1 MTRARNLA
9 SVAGTSY
16 VTASGGNIG
25 IGTTIPTSKLNVV
38 GVVSATSFYGQ
49 SATFASNVSIA
60 NSASITGPLIFVNAN
75 SSGIITSTGVNVG
88 SAVTIS
94 TGGINVNSGSLNV
107 GTAVT
112 IASGGINV
120 TGIITA
126 TDFNSTSDRNLKEN
140 IKVIVDPIEKINKI
154 NGVEFSWKSNKAQ
167 SIGVIAQELEE
178 IFPELV
184 SQNNSHKTVNY
195 NGLIGVLI
203 EAVKEQQKQIDS
215 LKEQIEKLDR

>member
-16 VTASGGNIG
+16 VTASDGNIG

-49 SATFASNVSIA
+49 SATFSS
-60 NSASITGPLIFVNAN
+60 SASIAGDLSLGNAN
-75 SSGIITSTGVNVG
+75 SSGIITSTGINVG
-88 SAVTIS
+88 SAVTIT

-107 GTAVT
+107 GSAVT

-126 TDFNSTSDRNLKEN
+126 TDFNATSDRNLKEN
-140 IKVIVDPIEKINKI
+140 IQIIIDPIDKINKI
-154 NGVEFSWKSNKAQ
+154 NGVEFSWKSTKAQ

>member
-16 VTASGGNIG
+16 VTASDGNIG
-25 IGTTIPTSKLNVV
+25 IGTTVPTSKLNVV

-49 SATFASNVSIA
+49 SATFTSNVSIA
-60 NSASITGPLIFVNAN
+60 SSVNIVGSLSLANAN
-75 SSGIITSTGVNVG
+75 SSGIITSTGINVG
-88 SAVTIS
+88 SAVTITS
-94 TGGINVNSGSLNV
+94 SGINVNSGSLNV
-107 GTAVT
+107 G
-112 IASGGINV
+112 SGGINV

-126 TDFNSTSDRNLKEN
+126 TDFNATSDRNLKEN
-140 IKVIVDPIEKINKI
+140 IKIVIDPIEKISKI
-154 NGVEFSWKSNKAQ
+154 NGVEFSWKSSKAQ

-184 SQNNSHKTVNY
+184 TQNDSHKTVNY

-203 EAVKEQQKQIDS
+203 EAVKEQQKQINS
-215 LKEQIEKLDR
+215 LKEHIEKLDR

>member
-16 VTASGGNIG
+16 VTASDGNIG
-25 IGTTIPTSKLNVV
+25 IGTTVPTSKLNVV

-49 SATFASNVSIA
+49 SATFTSNVSIA
-60 NSASITGPLIFVNAN
+60 SSVNIVGSLSLANAN
-75 SSGIITSTGVNVG
+75 SSGIITSTGINVG
-88 SAVTIS
+88 SAVTITS
-94 TGGINVNSGSLNV
+94 SGINVNSGSLNV
-107 GTAVT
+107 G
-112 IASGGINV
+112 SGGINV

-126 TDFNSTSDRNLKEN
+126 TDFNATSDRNLKEN
-140 IKVIVDPIEKINKI
+140 IKVVIDPIEKISKI
-154 NGVEFSWKSNKAQ
+154 NGVEFSWKSSKAQ

-184 SQNNSHKTVNY
+184 TQNDSHKTVNY

-203 EAVKEQQKQIDS
+203 EAVKEQQKQINS
-215 LKEQIEKLDR
+215 LKEHIEKLDR

>member
-16 VTASGGNIG
+16 VTASDGNIG

-49 SATFASNVSIA
+49 SATFSSNVSIA
-60 NSASITGPLIFVNAN
+60 SSASIAGSLSLANVN
-75 SSGIITSTGVNVG
+75 SSGIITSTGINVG
-88 SAVTIS
+88 SAVTITS
-94 TGGINVNSGSLNV
+94 GGINVNSGSLNV
-107 GTAVT
+107 G
-112 IASGGINV
+112 SGGINV

-126 TDFNSTSDRNLKEN
+126 TDFNATSDRNLKEN
-140 IKVIVDPIEKINKI
+140 IKIVIDPIEKISKI
-154 NGVEFSWKSNKAQ
+154 NGVEFSWKSSKAQ

-184 SQNNSHKTVNY
+184 TQNDSHKTVNY

-203 EAVKEQQKQIDS
+203 EAVKEQQKQINS
-215 LKEQIEKLDR
+215 LKEHIEKLDR

>member
-16 VTASGGNIG
+16 VTASDGNIG

-49 SATFASNVSIA
+49 SATFSSNVSIA
-60 NSASITGPLIFVNAN
+60 SSASIAGSLSLANVN
-75 SSGIITSTGVNVG
+75 SSGIITSTGINVG
-88 SAVTIS
+88 SAVTITS
-94 TGGINVNSGSLNV
+94 GGINVNSGSLNV
-107 GTAVT
+107 G
-112 IASGGINV
+112 SGGINV

-126 TDFNSTSDRNLKEN
+126 TDFNATSDRNLKEN
-140 IKVIVDPIEKINKI
+140 IKIVIDPIEKISKI

-184 SQNNSHKTVNY
+184 TQNDSHKTVNY

-203 EAVKEQQKQIDS
+203 EAVKEQQKQINS
-215 LKEQIEKLDR
+215 LKEHIEKLDR